1 MKINCGEGHQWI
13 TSPQAIK
20 HNGCPEC
27 VKHCYDKEK
36 HMQKIRE
43 IVQAKKGKIISGTY
57 QNLKSVFIIQCKNGH
72 RWKAKASGL
81 KNDRWCPICQGR
93 DKEFQL
99 KKVQNNAKKRGGK
112 CISNEYLGK
121 DEKLKFECNNGHT
134 FWMTPNN
141 INKGQWCPE
150 CSWYFMEHKTRY
162 TLEKLLKCEFNPNGK
177 VIKPYILDGYAELEC
192 GKKIAFE
199 YHGEQHYEFN
209 DFFHVTKE
217 AFEQRKKD
225 DKMKEKLCLEQ
236 NIQLIIVPYY
246 SAKSDQELL
255 ETIQSQLDKIGVK
268 TQQVENIEFFF
279 KDFYRSC
286 PRLNRLKKIITA
298 KGGVMLTKQYNG
310 KSTPI
315 TVNCGKGHIWRTK
328 AYNLFSDRWCP
339 YCANVAKDKDWYYKR
354 LKEFVNSK
362 GGVLLTKEYTHN
374 QAKVKIECHCGK
386 IFNMRVHN
394 LISLNQWCPYCA
406 KLSRDKKYHYDQLK
420 KLLKTLEELFY
431 HLNILGQEIN

>member
-1 MKINCGEGHQWI
+1 MNKKQERYLQLAKDIAKKKGGKCLSDEYVSNRSKLEWECHKKHRWFAPLRNINERDSWCPECRKEKRQNELLNKIKPILTLKGWKIIGGEIENWKKRTLKINCGEGHQWI

-57 QNLKSVFIIQCKNGH
+57 QNLKSVFIIQCKKGH

-192 GKKIAFE
+192 GK
-199 YHGEQHYEFN
+199 
-209 DFFHVTKE
+209 
-217 AFEQRKKD
+217 
-225 DKMKEKLCLEQ
+225 M
-236 NIQLIIVPYY
+236 
-246 SAKSDQELL
+246 
-255 ETIQSQLDKIGVK
+255 
-268 TQQVENIEFFF
+268 
-279 KDFYRSC
+279 
-286 PRLNRLKKIITA
+286 
-298 KGGVMLTKQYNG
+298 
-310 KSTPI
+310 
-315 TVNCGKGHIWRTK
+315 
-328 AYNLFSDRWCP
+328 
-339 YCANVAKDKDWYYKR
+339 
-354 LKEFVNSK
+354 
-362 GGVLLTKEYTHN
+362 
-374 QAKVKIECHCGK
+374 
-386 IFNMRVHN
+386 
-394 LISLNQWCPYCA
+394 
-406 KLSRDKKYHYDQLK
+406 
-420 KLLKTLEELFY
+420 
-431 HLNILGQEIN
+431 